1 MTRNEISALFTEPW
15 TRALGKTGSGT
26 YSRWGKCLAGS
37 WTGLHLWDHPCGHE
51 CHTCQAASSRIRF
64 GSRNTVMIDGDKAM
78 F

>member
-15 TRALGKTGSGT
+15 TRGPGQDRLWDLLTLGKWLG
-26 YSRWGKCLAGS
+26 RILD
-37 WTGLHLWDHPCGHE
+37 WTSLVGPPMGHE